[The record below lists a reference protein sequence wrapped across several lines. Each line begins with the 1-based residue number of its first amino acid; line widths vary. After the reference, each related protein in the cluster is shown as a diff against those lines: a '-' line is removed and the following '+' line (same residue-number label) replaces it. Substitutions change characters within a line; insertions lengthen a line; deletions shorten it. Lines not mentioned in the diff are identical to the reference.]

1 MEQKDIKL
9 SEQEKAYIREL
20 LGETRPEFREKFLE
34 LAKSRKKEDR
44 DMFMRYRTIL
54 EEFVVPKQP
63 PRTQEIITDVLSQIK
78 EGVEGFNA
86 DENCEFHAKLPRSI
100 EFTINHDGNSIH
112 FTIPQIA

>member
-20 LGETRPEFREKFLE
+20 LRETQPLFRDMFLG

-63 PRTQEIITDVLSQIK
+63 PRIQEIITDVLSQIK
-78 EGVEGFNA
+78 KGIEGFNA
-86 DENCEFHAKLPRSI
+86 DENCEFHVNPPRSI
-100 EFTINHDGNSIH
+100 EFTFNHDGNSIH
-112 FTIPQIA
+112 FTIP